1 MEISKLT
8 GEFVGSD
15 LEELATF
22 ETSHPDINQLY
33 SNIIWSQRDNFL
45 SVPTDCPQRDER
57 LGWTGDTQV
66 FARAASYNTDTRA
79 FYRKW
84 LNDLRQSQR
93 EDGA

>member
-15 LEELATF
+15 LDELATF
-22 ETSHPDINQLY
+22 ETNHPDVNQLY

-45 SVPTDCPQRDER
+45 SVPHRLPTARQR

-79 FYRKW
+79 FYA
-84 LNDLRQSQR
+84 N
-93 EDGA
+93 G